1 MRHQIKLRK
10 FGRESHQ
17 RKALLRSLCT
27 SLVKYEKIETTL
39 AKAKDLRRVIEKA
52 VTLAKNYNDPE
63 KLNAKG
69 DANQTKEEHLAA
81 IRASKRVALSAYF
94 HAANDREI
102 LGRNEI
108 KKYISNLSKENREA
122 VEKYMEDQ
130 TKNPKPEF
138 VIDYIPAVAT
148 RKVSVKKTVDG
159 KTVKEEV
166 TKDRGKT
173 AVSTKRGGATR
184 ILRVEGVLN
193 KLLNRIAPRFKDVN
207 GGYTRIYKL
216 GNRRGDN
223 AEMAI
228 IEFTK

>member
-39 AKAKDLRRVIEKA
+39 AKAKDLRRVMEKA
-52 VTLAKNYNDPE
+52 VTLAKNYNNPE
-63 KLNAKG
+63 KVNTKG
-69 DANQTKEEHLAA
+69 DEHQTTEQKLAA
-81 IRASKRVALSAYF
+81 NRAAKRVALSSYF
-94 HAANDREI
+94 NAANDREI

-108 KKYISNLSKENREA
+108 KKYVSNLAAQDREA
-122 VEKYMEDQ
+122 VEKYMKDQ
-130 TKNPKPEF
+130 SNPKPDF
-138 VIDYIPAVAT
+138 IIDYIPAVAT
-148 RKVSVKKTVDG
+148 RTVTVKKHIDG

-166 TKDRGKT
+166 TKERGKSE
-173 AVSTKRGGATR
+173 VSAKRGGATR
-184 ILRVEGVLN
+184 ILRVEGVLT

-207 GGYTRIYKL
+207 GGYTRIFKL

-228 IEFTK
+228 IEFSK

>member
-52 VTLAKNYNDPE
+52 VTLAKNYN
-63 KLNAKG
+63 KLTAENEEQLAGMKAAKR
-69 DANQTKEEHLAA
+69 NE
-81 IRASKRVALSAYF
+81 LSSYF
-94 HAANDREI
+94 HAAGDREI

-122 VEKYMEDQ
+122 AEKYIKDQ
-130 TKNPKPEF
+130 TAEKPAF
-138 VIDYIPAVAT
+138 ILSYIPAIAPKTKTVVNKDGSKST
-148 RKVSVKKTVDG
+148 KEVRTGEKKTADG
-159 KTVKEEV
+159 KVVKTHAE
-166 TKDRGKT
+166 
-173 AVSTKRGGATR
+173 R
-184 ILRVEGVLN
+184 ILRVEGTLT
-193 KLLNRIAPRFKDVN
+193 KLINRIAPRFKDVN

-216 GNRRGDN
+216 GTRRGDN
-223 AEMAI
+223 AEMCI

>member
-39 AKAKDLRRVIEKA
+39 AKAKDLRRVMEKA
-52 VTLAKNYNDPE
+52 ITLAKNYNNPE

-69 DANQTKEEHLAA
+69 DENQTAEQHLAA

-94 HAANDREI
+94 HAADDREI

-108 KKYISNLSKENREA
+108 KKYISNLKEEDRKA
-122 VEKYMEDQ
+122 VEKYMKDQ
-130 TKNPKPEF
+130 SNPKPEF
-138 VIDYIPAVAT
+138 VIDYLPAVASRT
-148 RKVSVKKTVDG
+148 VTIKKTVDG

-166 TKDRGKT
+166 TRERGKT
-173 AVSTKRGGATR
+173 PVSSKRNGATR

-207 GGYTRIYKL
+207 GGYTRIYQLKT
-216 GNRRGDN
+216 RRGDN

-228 IEFTK
+228 IEFTKK

>member
-39 AKAKDLRRVIEKA
+39 AKAKDLRRVMEKA
-52 VTLAKNYNDPE
+52 VTLAKNYNNPE
-63 KLNAKG
+63 KLGAK
-69 DANQTKEEHLAA
+69 ANESQTLEQSIAA
-81 IRASKRVALSAYF
+81 NRAAKRVALSSYF
-94 HAANDREI
+94 NAANDREI

-108 KKYISNLSKENREA
+108 KKYISNLTKENREA
-122 VEKYMEDQ
+122 VEKYMADQ
-130 TKNPKPEF
+130 NNPKPEI

-148 RKVSVKKTVDG
+148 RTVTVKKVVDG
-159 KTVKEEV
+159 KTVKEEI
-166 TKDRGKT
+166 TRERGKSEKS
-173 AVSTKRGGATR
+173 AKRGGAIR
-184 ILRVEGVLN
+184 ILRVEGVLT

-207 GGYTRIYKL
+207 GGYTKIFKL

-228 IEFTK
+228 IQFSK